1 MCGRSRCAL
10 APEQIAHAAGTRA
23 LWVRDEQGYEPCHNI
38 TPGHDTP
45 IVYCPSNDGSP
56 MIRMMR
62 WGLVPFFTKKDVT
75 PDHWK
80 MFNARSE
87 SVGERPAFRH
97 LVSSHRCLVPLSGF
111 YEWKKEEKSLDG
123 KKQPYYVHLTGNE
136 LLCMAGLWDVWTD
149 VNGQRLFTYTIL
161 TTDSGNKLA
170 WLHDRMPVILR
181 DEESRRLWL
190 NPSSTQ

>member
-10 APEQIAHAAGTRA
+10 APEQVAHAAGTHA
-23 LWVRDEQGYEPCHNI
+23 LWVGGEQYEPAHNI

-45 IVYCPSNDGSP
+45 IVYCPSNDGPP

-62 WGLVPFFTKKDVT
+62 WGLVPYFAKKDVA

-87 SVGERPAFRH
+87 SVAERPAFRH
-97 LVSSHRCLVPLSGF
+97 LVASRRCLVPLSGF
-111 YEWKKEEKSLDG
+111 YEWKKEDSGVDG
-123 KKQPYYVHLTGNE
+123 KKQPYYIYLKGDQPMI
-136 LLCMAGLWDVWTD
+136 MAGLYDTWLDA
-149 VNGQRLFTYTIL
+149 NGQRLYTYTIL
-161 TTDSGNKLA
+161 TTDSGKKLA

-181 DEESRRLWL
+181 DEESRRIWL
-190 NPSSTQ
+190 DPSSTQ